1 MSLSLNRVE
10 TQTENEKHQTEKQ
23 NHENHQ
29 GAASGKGSRVEI
41 SSVKDTQLR
50 EVDAA
55 GRAVNFRYMYEK
67 VINSSGREPR
77 LSGEEPMMSG
87 REPIM
92 SGKELLGSLICL
104 ARS

>member
-1 MSLSLNRVE
+1 MR
-10 TQTENEKHQTEKQ
+10 
-23 NHENHQ
+23 Q

-67 VINSSGREPR
+67 VIN
-77 LSGEEPMMSG
+77 LV
-87 REPIM
+87 
-92 SGKELLGSLICL
+92 L
-104 ARS
+104 